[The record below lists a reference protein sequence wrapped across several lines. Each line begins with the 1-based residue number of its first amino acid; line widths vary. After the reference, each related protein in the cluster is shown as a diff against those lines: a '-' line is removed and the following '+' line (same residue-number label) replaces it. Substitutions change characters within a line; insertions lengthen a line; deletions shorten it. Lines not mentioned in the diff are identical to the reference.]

1 MDEKLLHADNRDGI
15 NLSDFCL
22 LDDGCSSDGS
32 AAGDCFD
39 EDAVYLGARKVRVG
53 KKLKLKLRLRSMKR
67 HFPGC
72 MISEG

>member
-32 AAGDCFD
+32 AAGDCSD
-39 EDAVYLGARKVRVG
+39 DDAVYLGARKVRVPEETETSAAQHETSFVG
-53 KKLKLKLRLRSMKR
+53 MHDK
-67 HFPGC
+67 
-72 MISEG
+72 